1 MQILIGYAVHAT
13 QPQPNGQW
21 TFMFIKGTQA
31 RLLQP
36 SHPAS
41 HTCGPSGYQSLQLAR
56 GETKL
61 L

>member
-1 MQILIGYAVHAT
+1 MKILIHVGYTLHAA
-13 QPQPNGQW
+13 QPQPNSQW

-36 SHPAS
+36 FSS
-41 HTCGPSGYQSLQLAR
+41 RGPSGYQSLQLAR
-56 GETKL
+56 GEKKL

>member
-1 MQILIGYAVHAT
+1 MKIPVGYTVHAT

-36 SHPAS
+36 SLIPRAERLS
-41 HTCGPSGYQSLQLAR
+41 ELTAR
-56 GETKL
+56 EG
-61 L
+61 